1 MFRFLPVFLLA
12 YYITPAR
19 HRHITLFLGSIAFYA
34 AGEPYLVVLLFVL
47 TVLNYLAAGAGRT
60 GQASVIFFDVA
71 VLLIIKIVVLLFNEG
86 FVSADAAAG
95 LPFSIHLPLGISFYL
110 FKMIS
115 FQADFIRGELTQR
128 PGFFQTAAYFT
139 MFPQV
144 TQGPIMRYTD
154 GAFGEERKVSIAQ
167 VDDGLTLLCMG
178 MVLKV
183 LLADRIAILWNEIV
197 KIGFDGISTPLA
209 WLGAF
214 GYSFQLYL
222 DFWGYSLM
230 AAGLGVMLGFPFI
243 LNFEHPYGARGIA
256 DFYRRWHKTL
266 GSFFRDYV
274 YIPLGGSREGGG
286 RTIWN
291 LFIVWALT
299 GIWHGG
305 TLNFVLW
312 GMVLF
317 LLIVYEKYVAAGWM
331 ERFKWLGHVH
341 VWLFIPL
348 TWVIFAIS
356 DLGDLGIYFA
366 RLFPFFGIGAAVNPE
381 DIVKYGSIY
390 WPYLAVAVTLCIPRV
405 GGALLRFRKR
415 LWMKLILIAL
425 FWVAVYYAAISGS
438 NAFMYFSF

>member
-1 MFRFLPVFLLA
+1 MVVFSGLGFLFRFLPVFLLA
-12 YYITPAR
+12 YYLTPAR
-19 HRHITLFLGSIAFYA
+19 HRYVTLFLGSVVFYA
-34 AGEPYLVVLLFVL
+34 SGDFQLVWLLLALVVVNFLLAGFGKTGQIL
-47 TVLNYLAAGAGRT
+47 MIILNVGALAIAKVCALFWAGAY
-60 GQASVIFFDVA
+60 
-71 VLLIIKIVVLLFNEG
+71 
-86 FVSADAAAG
+86 
-95 LPFSIHLPLGISFYL
+95 LPLGMSFYI

-115 FQADFIRGELTQR
+115 FQADLMTGRITKR
-128 PGFFQTAAYFT
+128 PSFFQTAAYFT

-144 TQGPIMRYTD
+144 TQGPIMRYTE
-154 GAFGEERKVSIAQ
+154 GAFSAERRVQISD
-167 VDDGLTLLCMG
+167 VDEGLTLLCMG

-183 LLADRIAILWNEIV
+183 LLADRIGILWNEIV
-197 KIGFDGISTPLA
+197 KIGFESVSTPLA

-214 GYSFQLYL
+214 GYSFQLYF

-230 AAGLGVMLGFPFI
+230 AAGLAMMLGFPFI
-243 LNFEHPYGARGIA
+243 LNFEHPYSADGIA
-256 DFYRRWHKTL
+256 DFYRRWHMTL
-266 GSFFRDYV
+266 GQFFRDYV
-274 YIPLGGSREGGG
+274 YIPLGGSREGSG

-341 VWLFIPL
+341 VWIFIPL

>member
-1 MFRFLPVFLLA
+1 MVVFSGLGFLFRFLPVFLLA
-12 YYITPAR
+12 YYLTPAR
-19 HRHITLFLGSIAFYA
+19 HRHVTLFLGSVVFYA
-34 AGEPYLVVLLFVL
+34 SGDFQLVWLLLALVVVNFFLAGFGKTGQILMIILNVGALAIGKVCALFW
-47 TVLNYLAAGAGRT
+47 AGAY
-60 GQASVIFFDVA
+60 
-71 VLLIIKIVVLLFNEG
+71 
-86 FVSADAAAG
+86 
-95 LPFSIHLPLGISFYL
+95 LPLGMSFYI

-115 FQADFIRGELTQR
+115 FQADLMTGRITKR
-128 PGFFQTAAYFT
+128 PSFFQTAAYFT

-144 TQGPIMRYTD
+144 TQGPIMRYTE
-154 GAFGEERKVSIAQ
+154 GAFSAERRVQISD
-167 VDDGLTLLCMG
+167 VDEGLTLLCMG

-183 LLADRIAILWNEIV
+183 LLADRIGILWNEIV
-197 KIGFDGISTPLA
+197 KIGFESVSTPLA

-214 GYSFQLYL
+214 GYSFQLYF

-230 AAGLGVMLGFPFI
+230 AAGLAMMLGFPFI
-243 LNFEHPYGARGIA
+243 LNFEHPYSADGIA
-256 DFYRRWHKTL
+256 DFYRRWHMTL
-266 GSFFRDYV
+266 GQFFRDYV
-274 YIPLGGSREGGG
+274 YIPLGGSREGRG

-291 LFIVWALT
+291 LAIVWALT

-305 TLNFVLW
+305 TVNFVLW

-341 VWLFIPL
+341 VWIFIPL

>member
-1 MFRFLPVFLLA
+1 MVVFSGLGFLFRFLPVFLLA
-12 YYITPAR
+12 YYLTPAR
-19 HRHITLFLGSIAFYA
+19 HRHVTLFLGSVVFYA
-34 AGEPYLVVLLFVL
+34 SGDFQLVWLLLALVVMNFF
-47 TVLNYLAAGAGRT
+47 LAGFGRT
-60 GQASVIFFDVA
+60 GQI
-71 VLLIIKIVVLLFNEG
+71 LMIILNVGALAIAKVCALFL
-86 FVSADAAAG
+86 AG
-95 LPFSIHLPLGISFYL
+95 AYLPLGMSFYI

-115 FQADFIRGELTQR
+115 FQADLMTGRITER
-128 PGFFQTAAYFT
+128 PTFFQTAAYFT

-144 TQGPIMRYTD
+144 TQGPIMRYTE
-154 GAFGEERKVSIAQ
+154 GAFSKERRVQISD
-167 VDDGLTLLCMG
+167 VDEGLTLLCMG

-183 LLADRIAILWNEIV
+183 LLADRIGILWNEIV
-197 KIGFDGISTPLA
+197 KIGFESVSTPLA

-214 GYSFQLYL
+214 GYSFQLYF

-230 AAGLGVMLGFPFI
+230 AAGLAMMLGFPFI
-243 LNFEHPYGARGIA
+243 LNFEHPYSADGVA
-256 DFYRRWHKTL
+256 DFYRRWHMTL
-266 GSFFRDYV
+266 GQFFRDYV
-274 YIPLGGSREGGG
+274 YIPLGGSREGSG

-291 LFIVWALT
+291 LFIVWAMT

-331 ERFKWLGHVH
+331 ERFAWLGHVH

-356 DLGDLGIYFA
+356 DLGALGIYFA

>member
-1 MFRFLPVFLLA
+1 MVVFSGLGFLFRFLPVFLLA
-12 YYITPAR
+12 YYLTPAR
-19 HRHITLFLGSIAFYA
+19 HRHVTLFLGSVVFYA
-34 AGEPYLVVLLFVL
+34 SGDFQLVWLLLALVVMNFF
-47 TVLNYLAAGAGRT
+47 LAGFGRT
-60 GQASVIFFDVA
+60 GQI
-71 VLLIIKIVVLLFNEG
+71 LMIILNVGALAIAKVCALFL
-86 FVSADAAAG
+86 AG
-95 LPFSIHLPLGISFYL
+95 AYLPLGMSFYI

-115 FQADFIRGELTQR
+115 FQADLMTGRITER
-128 PGFFQTAAYFT
+128 PSFFQTAAYFT

-144 TQGPIMRYTD
+144 TQGPIMRYTQ
-154 GAFGEERKVSIAQ
+154 GAFSTERRVQIAD
-167 VDDGLTLLCMG
+167 VDEGLTLLCMG
-178 MVLKV
+178 MVMKV
-183 LLADRIAILWNEIV
+183 LLADRIGILWNEIV
-197 KIGFDGISTPLA
+197 KIGFESVSTPLA

-214 GYSFQLYL
+214 GYSFQLYF

-230 AAGLGVMLGFPFI
+230 AAGLAMMLGFPFI
-243 LNFEHPYGARGIA
+243 LNFEHPYSADGIA
-256 DFYRRWHKTL
+256 DFYRRWHMTL
-266 GSFFRDYV
+266 GQFFRDYV
-274 YIPLGGSREGGG
+274 YIPLGGSREGSG

-291 LFIVWALT
+291 LAIVWALT

-331 ERFKWLGHVH
+331 ERFAWLGHVH

-356 DLGDLGIYFA
+356 DLGALGIYFA